1 MNSLLLPAIKLFD
14 RFYFRS
20 KFIIIMMVFL
30 FPMLLI
36 GYLFSTELLRKIAT
50 AQLERQ
56 GIVYVAPL
64 RQLIEHTAQHRGM
77 TNAYLNG
84 DKSFLPKI
92 AEKAR
97 QVNDDFAALHRVDA
111 RLGDVLGTA
120 NSVDRL
126 REQWQQL
133 ARSSRTMPAKESFVS
148 HTELITGVIDY
159 TAIIADKATLSS
171 DPQPDTS
178 TLIKAVIEFIPV
190 VVENMG
196 QARGAGSGV
205 IAAKRITSEK
215 KLHLSLLTDR
225 FSVAAKKLKASLKY
239 AFEVNPYLRQQI
251 GREADAAIAATAS
264 FKEAIER
271 EILQADT
278 IQITASHY
286 FSMGSEAINAN
297 FVLYDKMLPLIE
309 QMLQERE
316 DEATETGYITG
327 TIFLGV
333 LFFLFYLFMGLYK
346 ALERS
351 IDDLLTT
358 TEDLSGGDLTSRLHP
373 TSNDEMAKIA
383 HSINKMAE
391 DMGQSV
397 FAITNSS
404 KYLAELGDTMIE
416 ASDQT
421 LRGIHNQVGEIN
433 QAATAIN
440 QMSATAHEMA
450 STTAHT
456 AKTVGSAKKA
466 AVSGQNV
473 VTETILS
480 INTLADE
487 VGQSAN
493 VIRRL
498 EENCNNIG
506 SILGSIQGIAEQTN
520 LLALNA
526 AIEAARAG
534 DQGRGF
540 AVVADEVRTL
550 AQRTQESTQEI
561 NEVLNQLQQGTS
573 EAVLVMERSGESAQE
588 SVSKAASAGEA
599 LQEII
604 DAVSTIHEMTTHVA
618 TAVEEQR
625 AVSDEINRNIVNVN
639 TVAEKTAFDADSS
652 TETSNR
658 VATLGAEVRALL
670 DRFKIDEEVLKE
682 RANASNY
689 LMEWDASL
697 NIGIDEIDRQHKLLV
712 AMLNEVSQIFGEN
725 GSLKAVQ
732 RVLNGLV
739 SYTHT
744 HFRYEEQLLEKH
756 NYPDIV
762 NHKTKHKK
770 LLAKLVT
777 YKNKIDSG
785 DDSISDEL
793 LVFLKE
799 WLISHIKGS
808 DMYYAKDLKEKGVR

>member
-14 RFYFRS
+14 RFHFRS

-30 FPMLLI
+30 IPMLLI
-36 GYLFSTELLRKIAT
+36 GYLLSSELLQKIAT
-50 AQLERQ
+50 TQLERQ
-56 GIVYVAPL
+56 GFEYVAPL
-64 RQLIEHTAQHRGM
+64 RQLVEHTAQHRGM

-92 AEKAR
+92 EAKVR
-97 QVNDDFAALHRVDA
+97 QVNDDFAALNSVDR
-111 RLGDVLGTA
+111 RLGKILGTA
-120 NSVDRL
+120 NYVDTLTR
-126 REQWQQL
+126 QWQQL
-133 ARSSRTMPAKESFVS
+133 ARSSRTMRAKESFAS
-148 HTELITGVIDY
+148 HTELIAAVIDY
-159 TAIIADKATLSS
+159 TTVIADKATLSS

-205 IAAKRITSEK
+205 VAAKSVTPEK
-215 KLHLSLLTDR
+215 KLHLSLLNDR
-225 FSVAAKKLKASLKY
+225 FSVAAKKLKAGLKY

-264 FKEAIER
+264 FREATER
-271 EILQADT
+271 EILQAAT

-297 FVLYDKMLPLIE
+297 FVLYDKVLPLIN

-316 DEATETGYITG
+316 DEATKTEYMTAAV
-327 TIFLGV
+327 FFGV
-333 LFFLFYLFMGLYK
+333 LLFLLYLFVGLYK

-358 TEDLSGGDLTSRLHP
+358 TEDLSGGDLSSRLHP

-397 FAITNSS
+397 LAITNSS
-404 KYLAELGDTMIE
+404 NYLTELGSTMIE

-421 LRGIHNQVGEIN
+421 LKGVHNQVGEIN

-456 AKTVGSAKKA
+456 AEAVEGAKKA
-466 AVSGQNV
+466 AVTGQNV
-473 VTETILS
+473 VTETIIS

-487 VGQSAN
+487 VGQTAN

-498 EENCNNIG
+498 EENCDNIG
-506 SILGSIQGIAEQTN
+506 SILSSIQGIAEQTN

-588 SVSKAASAGEA
+588 SVSKAACAGEA

-604 DAVSTIHEMTTHVA
+604 DAVSTIYEMTAQVA

-625 AVSDEINRNIVNVN
+625 AVSDEINRNILNVN
-639 TVAEKTAFDADSS
+639 TVAEKTALDADNS

-658 VATLGAEVRALL
+658 VATLGAEVSALL
-670 DRFKIDEEVLKE
+670 DRFKIDKEALKK
-682 RANASNY
+682 RADTSNHLMGWNAS
-689 LMEWDASL
+689 LD
-697 NIGIDEIDRQHKLLV
+697 IGIDEINRQHKLLV
-712 AMLNEVSQIFGEN
+712 AMLNEVSQIIGAN
-725 GSLKAVQ
+725 GNLKAVQ
-732 RVLNGLV
+732 RVLHGLV

-744 HFRYEEQLLEKH
+744 HFGYEERLLEKY
-756 NYPDIV
+756 NYPDLV
-762 NHKTKHKK
+762 SHKVKHKE
-770 LLAKLVT
+770 LLAKLVV
-777 YKNKIDSG
+777 YKNQIDSG
-785 DDSISDEL
+785 DDSIADEL
-793 LVFLKE
+793 LEFLKE
-799 WLISHIKGS
+799 WLIRHIKGS
-808 DMYYAKDLKEKGVR
+808 DMLYAKDLKEKGVK